1 MRLLED
7 TVDTQLISHL
17 TYDSQT
23 SEKDYS
29 QPKPYFTCTTDHYNI
44 QFPSASSEGINTET
58 KFSQDEKTQGQSKET
73 MFSKKRHLAWVEK
86 QLRRKK

>member
-7 TVDTQLISHL
+7 TVDTQLIFHL

-58 KFSQDEKTQGQSKET
+58 KFLQNEKTRAEQGNNV
-73 MFSKKRHLAWVEK
+73 F
-86 QLRRKK
+86 